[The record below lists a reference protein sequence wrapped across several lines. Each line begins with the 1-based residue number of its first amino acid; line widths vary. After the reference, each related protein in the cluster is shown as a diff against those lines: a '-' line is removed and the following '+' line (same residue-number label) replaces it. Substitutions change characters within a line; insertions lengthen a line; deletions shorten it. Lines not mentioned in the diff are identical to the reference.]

1 MSPDD
6 SPANSGP
13 SEFLSTSW
21 TLVLAAGSTSN
32 EGQAALDA
40 LCRRYWFPL
49 YSFLRRRGH
58 AHHEAEDLTQ
68 SFFGELL
75 RRRDLGQ
82 AQREKGRFRS
92 FLLTALKNHV
102 SDEKSRDR
110 AQKRGGGRKILPL
123 DIQSAEARY
132 SLEPAHDLTPERLF
146 DRQWARTLIDQ
157 ALVDLR
163 LHYASTSQ
171 EKLFDALKTCLI
183 DQENRIP
190 MAQVAATLKMT
201 EAAAKVA
208 SHRMRKRFG
217 KILRSGVAATVANP
231 EDVEDEL
238 RSLLASL
245 RS

>member
-1 MSPDD
+1 MDPSDD
-6 SPANSGP
+6 AANSGG

-21 TLVLAAGSTSN
+21 TLVLAAGSTSVD
-32 EGQAALDA
+32 GQTALDA

-49 YSFLRRRGH
+49 YSFLRRRGQP
-58 AHHEAEDLTQ
+58 HHEAEDLTQ
-68 SFFGELL
+68 SFFTELL
-75 RRRDLGQ
+75 RRRDISQ
-82 AQREKGRFRS
+82 AQRERGRFRS

-110 AQKRGGGRKILPL
+110 ALKRGGGRKILPL

-146 DRQWARTLIDQ
+146 DRHWARTLIDQ

-163 LHYASTSQ
+163 LHYAGTGQ
-171 EKLFDALKTCLI
+171 ENLFDALKPCLI

-190 MAQVAATLKMT
+190 IAQIAATLNMT
-201 EAAAKVA
+201 EAAIKVA

-217 KILRSGVAATVANP
+217 KILRNGVAATVANP
-231 EDVEDEL
+231 DDVEDEL
-238 RSLLASL
+238 HSLLASL

>member
-1 MSPDD
+1 MDPND
-6 SPANSGP
+6 PANSGP

-49 YSFLRRRGH
+49 YSFLRRRGNP
-58 AHHEAEDLTQ
+58 HHQAEDLTQ

-75 RRRDLGQ
+75 RRHDLSQ

-110 AQKRGGGRKILPL
+110 ALKRGGGRKILPL
-123 DIQSAEARY
+123 DIQSAEAHY

-146 DRQWARTLIDQ
+146 DRHWARTLIDQ

-163 LHYASTSQ
+163 LRYASTGQ
-171 EKLFDALKTCLI
+171 ENLFDALKPCLI
-183 DQENRIP
+183 DHEHRSI
-190 MAQVAATLKMT
+190 AQIALDLKMT
-201 EAAAKVA
+201 EGAAKVA

-217 KILRSGVAATVANP
+217 QMLRSGVAATVADP
-231 EDVEDEL
+231 DDVEDEL
-238 RSLLASL
+238 HALLTSL
-245 RS
+245 RP